1 MPACP
6 ALFVSAA
13 ASGQGK
19 TSVTAALARHHR
31 RLGRRVRVFKTG
43 PDFLDP
49 MLLARASGASVY
61 SLDLGMV
68 GERGCRALL
77 ARAAAEADVILI
89 EGVMGLF
96 DGTPS
101 SADLAQ
107 AFRVPVAAVISAQ
120 SMAQTFAALAFGLAH
135 FRPGVPFHGVLA
147 NRVGSDRHAQLLRGA
162 LPESIRWLGHLP
174 RDARIALPERHLG
187 LHQPDD
193 VADLDARVD
202 RAADAIARTA
212 LAELPPV
219 VEFALVD
226 ADGHGMVATPGPTGG
241 RHDTPAAASIA
252 EDDGVITTTSVVE
265 DDDVTAATN
274 AVDGDHETIASAAP
288 ASDRSRASVASV
300 ASAAAPRLAG
310 KRIAIARDAA
320 FSFIYPANLD
330 QLEALGAELAFFS
343 PLADAP
349 LPDGCDALYLP
360 GGYPELHAARLA
372 ANATTARAIAA
383 HVAADKPVVAEC
395 GGMLYLGDSL
405 TDVDGARTPML
416 GLVPGDATMQRRFA
430 ALGMQTLAT
439 RFGAMTGHTFH
450 YSRFAT
456 PLAPVAAATRPDDGA
471 AGEAVYRHGPIV
483 ATYLHAYWPSNPR
496 AAAALFTGD
505 AP

>member
-6 ALFVSAA
+6 ALFVAAA

-147 NRVGSDRHAQLLRGA
+147 NRVGSERHAQLLRGA
-162 LPESIRWLGHLP
+162 LPASIRWLGHLP
-174 RDARIALPERHLG
+174 RDAQIALPERHLG

-193 VADLDARVD
+193 IADLDARID

-219 VEFALVD
+219 VEFAFVD
-226 ADGHGMVATPGPTGG
+226 ANGHGMVATPGPTDDC
-241 RHDTPAAASIA
+241 HDAPATASDA
-252 EDDGVITTTSVVE
+252 EDDDGVV
-265 DDDVTAATN
+265 AATN
-274 AVDGDHETIASAAP
+274 AVDGDHETIATSDAAG
-288 ASDRSRASVASV
+288 DRNRASVASV
-300 ASAAAPRLAG
+300 ASAAATQTPSLAG

-349 LPDGCDALYLP
+349 LPAGCDALYLP

-383 HVAADKPVVAEC
+383 HVAAGKPVVAEC
-395 GGMLYLGDSL
+395 GGMLYLSDSL

-471 AGEAVYRHGPIV
+471 AGEAVYRHGSIV
-483 ATYLHAYWPSNPR
+483 ATYFHAYWPSNPP